1 MEEKLQTAKHGKEM
15 EKQWKGYVFDW
26 ILCNDR
32 VNIIRTTRNRKHY
45 LPFKAIK
52 ILAILYMYF
61 WKFV

>member
-26 ILCNDR
+26 
-32 VNIIRTTRNRKHY
+32 IRTTRNRKHY